1 MSQPTAMPSDQA
13 EPETTIS
20 SHAQYLHGGSLIC
33 DAMEEYAEKS
43 NDLPQL
49 REDRALDLLIR
60 ISKITDC
67 VEESI
72 IYSENERVFCG
83 NLDDDDVTLEFF
95 MGDTPDQDFF
105 TIHDYM
111 GLPNPRP
118 VRSLYDLG
126 HALTETSK
134 LAAEVLQTFRATLM
148 ETIPWHVNHSRG
160 E

>member
-1 MSQPTAMPSDQA
+1 MTQVFVPSDQPVS
-13 EPETTIS
+13 ES
-20 SHAQYLHGGSLIC
+20 VAQAHGHFLSVGALAC

-43 NDLPQL
+43 SNLPEI
-49 REDRALDLLIR
+49 REQRAIDLLTR
-60 ISKITDC
+60 IAKDTDC
-67 VEESI
+67 IEESI
-72 IYSENERVFCG
+72 IYSENGRVFCG
-83 NLDDDDVTLEFF
+83 NLDDDEITLEFF
-95 MGDTPDQDFF
+95 MGDTPGQDFF